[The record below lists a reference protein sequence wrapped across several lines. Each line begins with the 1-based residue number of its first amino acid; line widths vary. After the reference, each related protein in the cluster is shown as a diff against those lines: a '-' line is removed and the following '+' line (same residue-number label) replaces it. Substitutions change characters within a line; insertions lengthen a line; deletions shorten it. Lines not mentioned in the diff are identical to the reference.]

1 MLAIILLFSC
11 IVSFLHSYW
20 MIAISLQTYFIA
32 PILKQARHLWPH
44 FSSIITTFKTCL
56 YLVSLL
62 LSPDFL
68 HNSYKL
74 DFLLHH
80 CPEMILLNVPGGL
93 HLAWTNDQFSAF
105 SILALSTVF
114 HSHDIV
120 SLNPS
125 FSRGP
130 FPHSC

>member
-44 FSSIITTFKTCL
+44 FSSIITTLKTCL

-93 HLAWTNDQFSAF
+93 HLSWTNDRSQHLGINCLLTMTFTKSQGVG
-105 SILALSTVF
+105 LA
-114 HSHDIV
+114 H
-120 SLNPS
+120 
-125 FSRGP
+125 
-130 FPHSC
+130 